1 MRGRSSDYCFID
13 PMIIDILGKSETPV
27 QSLFISFK
35 INEMS
40 GKIINLNVVK
50 SHLED
55 LVEKR
60 KVVKNTNKDESIF
73 YSLKKIK

>member
-13 PMIIDILGKSETPV
+13 PMILDILEKSESPV
-27 QSLFISFK
+27 KALCISFK
-35 INEMS
+35 VNEMS

-50 SHLED
+50 SHLEQ

-60 KVVKNTNKDESIF
+60 KVVKNITKDESIF
-73 YSLKKIK
+73 YSLRK

>member
-13 PMIIDILGKSETPV
+13 PMIIDILGKSRDPV
-27 QSLFISFK
+27 RTLCISFK

-50 SHLED
+50 NHLED

-60 KVVKNTNKDESIF
+60 KIVKNIDKDEFVF
-73 YSLKKIK
+73 YRLRK

>member
-1 MRGRSSDYCFID
+1 
-13 PMIIDILGKSETPV
+13 MILTILEKSEAPV
-27 QSLFISFK
+27 PALCVSFK

-50 SHLED
+50 DHLEE

-60 KVVKNTNKDESIF
+60 KIIKKVTKDESTL
-73 YSLKKIK
+73 YSLRNKQKNS

>member
-1 MRGRSSDYCFID
+1 MRGRSSDYSFID
-13 PMIIDILGKSETPV
+13 PMIIDILEKSETPV
-27 QSLFISFK
+27 QALCVSFK

-50 SHLED
+50 NHLED

-60 KVVKNTNKDESIF
+60 KVVKNINKDESIF
-73 YSLKKIK
+73 YRLRK

>member
-13 PMIIDILGKSETPV
+13 PMIIDILEKSEAPV
-27 QSLFISFK
+27 QALCISFR
-35 INEMS
+35 INEKS

-60 KVVKNTNKDESIF
+60 KILRNINKDESVF
-73 YSLKKIK
+73 YYLRK